1 MNNSAAWLPFEYG
14 IPRTRVDEI
23 SLNIIDW
30 QARAPGL
37 SDAAEWQAWSR
48 LQSTIDPTAPLPRL
62 TALPMMTARRL
73 NSGSKLAV
81 DIGLAMLQSHAIDAV
96 VYSSRHGELE
106 RNYRILH
113 TLATGQ
119 AVSPTDFAMSVHNS
133 AVGNLTIAARQP
145 VVSSSISAGLDTFQ
159 QALCEV
165 LSLLHA
171 GYSRVL
177 LVDFDG
183 ALPEFYHPALPPQM
197 PTWPY
202 AVALVVEAGSEWQCE
217 TRSGSTGEEA
227 ALPQSL
233 MFLQRY
239 LREERQFVVPGERLL
254 WQWARQ

>member
-1 MNNSAAWLPFEYG
+1 MKF
-14 IPRTRVDEI
+14 

-48 LQSTIDPTAPLPRL
+48 QHLTLDPAAPLPKL
-62 TALPMMTARRL
+62 AELPMMTARRL

-81 DIGLAMLQSHAIDAV
+81 DLGLTLLRRHAIDAV

-106 RNYRILH
+106 RNFRILH
-113 TLATGQ
+113 SLATGQ

-133 AVGNLTIAARQP
+133 AVGNLTITARHP
-145 VVSSSISAGLDTFQ
+145 IVSSSVSAGLDTFQ

-165 LSLLHA
+165 LSLLQA

-183 ALPEFYHPALPPQM
+183 ALPDFYHPGLPPQI

-202 AVALVVEAGSEWQCE
+202 ALALVIEAGSTLQCE
-217 TRSGSTGEEA
+217 TRSGSTGEEPP
-227 ALPQSL
+227 LPQSL

-239 LREERQFVVPGERLL
+239 LRDERQFVVSGERLL
-254 WQWARQ
+254 WQWTRE